1 MRSTAM
7 GLLAV
12 VALTGSKPAG
22 SPPLDTG
29 REGTPI
35 EREFHLAPPPEPRAT
50 EGVPV
55 LPKSRGKSEFSAI
68 GQLAF
73 PWLAIVFDQR

>member
-1 MRSTAM
+1 MRRATL
-7 GLLAV
+7 GLLAIV
-12 VALTGSKPAG
+12 GIMGAKPAG
-22 SPPLDTG
+22 APTLDTG
-29 REGTPI
+29 REGNPI
-35 EREFHLAPPPEPRAT
+35 EREFHLAPPVEPRAT
-50 EGVPV
+50 EGVPI